1 MGVLGCSRHVGGP
14 GGSLSGHVKFLTLWP
29 SEDFWPIL
37 ADFVDTQVMD
47 VEPTEEEDPQPVF
60 SLTANGHL
68 LVDHWENPPD
78 ADESGAM

>member
-1 MGVLGCSRHVGGP
+1 
-14 GGSLSGHVKFLTLWP
+14 
-29 SEDFWPIL
+29 
-37 ADFVDTQVMD
+37 MD